1 MTNYDVI
8 IIGAGPSG
16 TSCAYNIKRY
26 NSNASVLL
34 LDKAEFPRYKPCGGG
49 VSPEVQNYF
58 DFDVKG
64 GIDSICT
71 DVVMVANQKN
81 IECNDFPLWM
91 VRREKFDKFLLDKAI
106 AKKVQFIANCEVVN
120 VIRSPEQSTVVTK
133 NHGEFAAKIIVI
145 AEGGR
150 GKLAKKLGMSV
161 KNTVLAALEYEHYT
175 NQLDGK
181 LYIDFDYN
189 DSGYAWNFPKSDG
202 LSLGIGGFL
211 KGKAKGNVG
220 LPERL
225 GKYSQQFAVD
235 KLDKQHLHGH
245 PILLYSGRQKLV
257 HDNVVLIG
265 EIAGCVDPLTAE
277 GIRPAIKSGY
287 LAAKVI
293 AYCIREN
300 RVKKSLGNYDLAF
313 DKEIGRDFYYARI
326 MAYFLN
332 NNLAKIL
339 PMISKPSAVKGFMS
353 VFSGS
358 SSYRDKI
365 SFKRI
370 LQLIWRSIFK

>member
-26 NSNASVLL
+26 HPDASVLL

-106 AKKVQFIANCEVVN
+106 AKDVRFMANCEVVN
-120 VIRSPEQSTVVTK
+120 IIRLPEQSTVVTK
-133 NHGEFAAKIIVI
+133 DHGEFSAKVVVI

-150 GKLAKKLGMSV
+150 GKLAKKLGMSA

-175 NQLDGK
+175 SQLDGK

-225 GKYSQQFAVD
+225 AKYSQQFSVD
-235 KLDKQHLHGH
+235 KLDKQYLHGH

-257 HDNVVLIG
+257 HDNVILIG

-300 RVKKSLGNYDLAF
+300 RVKKSLANYDLAF

-365 SFKRI
+365 NFRRI

>member
-1 MTNYDVI
+1 MNNYDVI

-16 TSCAYNIKRY
+16 TSCAYNIKRF
-26 NSNASVLL
+26 NPDAQVLL

-58 DFDVKG
+58 DFDLKE
-64 GIDSICT
+64 GIDSICS
-71 DVVMVANQKN
+71 DVVMVANGKH

-106 AKKVQFIANCEVVN
+106 AKDVEFLANCEVVD
-120 VIRSPEQSTVVTK
+120 IEQSPDISTVKTK
-133 NHGEFAAKIIVI
+133 NHGEFSAKVVVI

-150 GKLAKKLGMSV
+150 GKLAKKLGLSA

-175 NQLDGK
+175 KKLDGK

-211 KGKAKGNVG
+211 KGRAKGNVG
-220 LPERL
+220 LPDRL
-225 GKYSQQFAVD
+225 AKYSTQFDVD
-235 KLDKQHLHGH
+235 KLDKEFLHGH

-257 HDNVVLIG
+257 HGNIVMIG

-293 AYCIREN
+293 AYCVREN
-300 RVKKSLGNYDLAF
+300 RVKKALGNYDAAF

-339 PMISKPSAVKGFMS
+339 PMIAKHNAVKGFMS
-353 VFSGS
+353 VFSGDA
-358 SSYRDKI
+358 SYRDKI
-365 SFKRI
+365 NFRRI
-370 LQLIWRSIFK
+370 IRLIWRSIFK